1 MMITS
6 YMNIKMSFR
15 IILAVKRDNIRKF
28 FFQKTQKRA
37 SSLCEEKET
46 MPPTSQLKNI

>member
-28 FFQKTQKRA
+28 FSENTKA
-37 SSLCEEKET
+37 SLFF
-46 MPPTSQLKNI
+46 M